1 MGVTKFIISPEKER
15 ALQDKMAKLG
25 IKDEDIIEKFIRS
38 GGPGGQNVNKTST
51 CVYLKHLPTGIEVK
65 CQSERSQALNRF
77 LARRRLVEKVE
88 SLILGRESEKQ
99 RMIEKIKRQKRRRS
113 KRAKEKVLILKHIQ
127 SEKKKSRAFKIDPS
141 ELIP

>member
-1 MGVTKFIISPEKER
+1 MGVTKFMISPEKER
-15 ALQDKMAKLG
+15 ALQDKMERLG
-25 IKDEDIIEKFIRS
+25 IRDEDIIEKFIRS

-77 LARRRLVEKVE
+77 LARRRLVEKIE
-88 SLILGRESEKQ
+88 SMILGRESEKQ

-113 KRAKEKVLILKHIQ
+113 KRAKEKVLALKHIQ
-127 SEKKKSRAFKIDPS
+127 SEKKRARAYKIDPS